1 MAENKRKIE
10 TAELLPIPGASGV
23 LTGPNAPNFNPGQSN
38 KKVILR
44 APVLTQSGYGVHA
57 RQVARWLFDQM
68 DKRGDID
75 VHIEALQWG
84 ITPWIVNPDA
94 YDGLVGRMVQH
105 ATSADHY
112 DVSLQLQLPNE
123 WNPFLADYNIGITA
137 AVETDKCSKEWANNV
152 NQMDLVIVP
161 SEFVKNVIL
170 NAGVE
175 VTTKIEVVPEAFT
188 DACVDGALDLAEGDT
203 MDKVADLS
211 RLETD
216 FNFLIFGQFCGNNPE
231 NDRKNLAYTIKW
243 MSELFADNP
252 DVGVIIKTNFGRNTK
267 LDRMNTA
274 NVLAK
279 VLLETKK
286 GPGPKFYL
294 LHGNMSDRE
303 VAGLYRHPKV
313 KALVSL
319 TRGEGFGLPILE
331 AAACGLPVIVTN
343 WSAHTEFLGQG
354 KYVKVDYRLKP
365 IHPSRVD
372 NKIFFPDMQWANPD
386 ETDAK
391 RKLQKFYRS
400 PGLPQQWAKELAT
413 KLQETHSFKAISD
426 RYSEVLKD
434 II

>member
-1 MAENKRKIE
+1 MTDDKRKIE
-10 TAELLPIPGASGV
+10 SAQLPPMEGLLSG
-23 LTGPNAPNFNPGQSN
+23 PSAPKFNPGTQT

-44 APVLTQSGYGVHA
+44 APVLTQSGYGVHS

-68 DKRGDID
+68 DQRDD
-75 VHIEALQWG
+75 LEVFVEPLQWG
-84 ITPWIVNPDA
+84 VTPWVVNTDS
-94 YDGLVGRMVQH
+94 YDGLIGRLVQH
-105 ATSADHY
+105 STQSDHY

-137 AVETDKCSKEWANNV
+137 AVETDKCNQEWVKHV
-152 NQMDLVIVP
+152 NQMDMVIVP
-161 SEFVKNVIL
+161 SEFVKSVIH

-175 VTTKIEVVPEAFT
+175 VTTKIVVVPEAFT
-188 DACVDGALDLAEGDT
+188 DACLDDALNVSENGSYDT
-203 MDKVADLS
+203 VINLS
-211 RLETD
+211 NIETE
-216 FNFLIFGQFCGNNPE
+216 FNFLVFGQFCGNNPD

-243 MSELFADNP
+243 MSEVFAENP
-252 DVGVIIKTNFGRNTK
+252 DVGVIVKTNFGRNTK
-267 LDRMNTA
+267 LDKLNTT
-274 NVLAK
+274 NILAK

-294 LHGNMSDRE
+294 LHGNMSDEE
-303 VAGLYRHPKV
+303 VAGLYRHDKV

-354 KYVKVDYRLKP
+354 KYVKVDYRLRP
-365 IHPSRVD
+365 IHESRVD
-372 NKIFFPDMQWANPD
+372 NKIFFSGMQWANPD
-386 ETDAK
+386 ESDAK

-400 PGLPQQWAKELAT
+400 PGLPQKWAKELAT
-413 KLQETHSFKAISD
+413 KLQKTHSFKAISD